1 MPFVSQGM
9 SDEKDLDAPTPPGGP
24 QRGDAPDGGTT
35 PGTEATE
42 PGPGVDRVTKRDG
55 THDIPSP
62 THDERDQ
69 EDAAE
74 AVQLE
79 NAETSLDQ
87 PST

>member
-1 MPFVSQGM
+1 M
-9 SDEKDLDAPTPPGGP
+9 SDEKDLDAPKPPGGP

-42 PGPGVDRVTKRDG
+42 PGPEVDRVSKRDD
-55 THDIPSP
+55 THDIPDVSP
-62 THDERDQ
+62 QSGAPRDQ
-69 EDAAE
+69 DSAEGAAE
-74 AVQLE
+74 AVQLD